1 MVPTMHVRQPLL
13 VQAFTA
19 DYVANGLVHPRSLY
33 DKSSDHPPYKA
44 FSPREP
50 GLATFALASLQKER
64 TGIRGHHMPMPLVF
78 RHIHNHCKRSADA
91 EVTAAIRSWQP
102 LVLQSDK

>member
-1 MVPTMHVRQPLL
+1 MVPTMHIRQPLL
-13 VQAFTA
+13 VQAFA
-19 DYVANGLVHPRSLY
+19 PNHVANGLVHPRSRY
-33 DKSSDHPPYKA
+33 DKASDHPPYKA

-50 GLATFALASLQKER
+50 GLATFALASLQKEH

-78 RHIHNHCKRSADA
+78 RHMHSHCKRWADA
-91 EVTAAIRSWQP
+91 KVTVATRSWQP